1 MTTLSRKQREQA
13 GTAVLY
19 ALTAASFALLFVLA
33 SCREAPAGTIIDSA
47 CSYGRHSAACSTTV
61 LRGGWAKPHVQYV
74 PLPSEGSPADL
85 EREERIRAWENR
97 CVKHIEVDDLG
108 VSRYVYWKIGCEFG
122 R

>member
-33 SCREAPAGTIIDSA
+33 SCREAPAQSVVHTQCQFGKRDAVCSTAIIDPGA
-47 CSYGRHSAACSTTV
+47 F
-61 LRGGWAKPHVQYV
+61 KPHIQYV
-74 PLPSEGSPADL
+74 PQPTIGSEADKAQQ
-85 EREERIRAWENR
+85 ERIRAWEER
-97 CVKHIEVDDLG
+97 CVSHIEVDDLG
-108 VSRYVYWKIGCEFG
+108 VRRYRYKYEGCEFD